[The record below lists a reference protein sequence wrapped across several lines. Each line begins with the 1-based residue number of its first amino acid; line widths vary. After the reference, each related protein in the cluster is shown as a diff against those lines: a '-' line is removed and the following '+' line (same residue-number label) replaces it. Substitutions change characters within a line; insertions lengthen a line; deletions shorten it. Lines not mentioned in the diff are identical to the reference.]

1 MTFWCEMAS
10 RVVGYID
17 QERRRDRRRAVIM
30 PATLDGQDIR
40 ILDIGLSG
48 FGADGAFER
57 HDKSIWPETGAR
69 AELAFTDYKSRDML
83 MLVEITSADHET
95 GRFGGSFI
103 ELSGLAF
110 NVIEDL
116 MLHRDLRAAAQ

>member
-1 MTFWCEMAS
+1 MAS

-57 HDKSIWPETGAR
+57 HDKTLWPEPGAR
-69 AELAFTDYKSRDML
+69 AELAFTDYKGREVL
-83 MLVEITSADHET
+83 MLVEIAASDPET
-95 GRFGGSFI
+95 GRFGGGFI

-110 NVIEDL
+110 DVIEDL
-116 MLHRDLRAAAQ
+116 MLHRDLRAAVR

>member
-1 MTFWCEMAS
+1 MGS

-30 PATLDGQDIR
+30 DATLDGQDIR

-57 HDKSIWPETGAR
+57 HDKTIWPELGGR
-69 AELAFTDYKSRDML
+69 AELVFTDYKARRVL
-83 MLVEITSADHET
+83 MLIKIEAVDAET
-95 GRFGGSFI
+95 GRFGGSYI

-116 MLHRDLRAAAQ
+116 MLHRDLRVAAT

>member
-1 MTFWCEMAS
+1 MAS

-17 QERRRDRRRAVIM
+17 LERRRDRRREIIM
-30 PATLDGQDIR
+30 DATLDDQDVR

-57 HDKSIWPETGAR
+57 HDKTIWPEINSR
-69 AELAFTDYKSRDML
+69 AELRFTDYKDREVL
-83 MLVEITSADHET
+83 MLVEIASVDLET

-103 ELSGLAF
+103 EISGLAF
-110 NVIEDL
+110 DVIQDL
-116 MLHRDLRAAAQ
+116 MLHRDLRAAVQ